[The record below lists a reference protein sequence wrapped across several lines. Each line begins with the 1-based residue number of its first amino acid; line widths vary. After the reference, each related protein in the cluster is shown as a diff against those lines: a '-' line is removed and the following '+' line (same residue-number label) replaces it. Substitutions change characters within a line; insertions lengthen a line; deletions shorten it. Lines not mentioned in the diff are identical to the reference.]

1 MERGIT
7 NFATPDGETFTWQT
21 WVPPGKLR
29 AAVIAIHGMGAAA
42 SDFNPLG
49 ELLFK
54 EKMAVYAPNL
64 RGQGL
69 DPVVDRRGREL
80 NVERLLADLA
90 AVVTEVQQDHPQ
102 TPLLFYGESMGALLL
117 IRLLSKEQH
126 LFPIAGAILAVPVV
140 ELARPTQP
148 IVQKAVHL
156 LAKYLPSFTILPQ
169 WFVNTKEKNTLH
181 LSHDRDKQRSFENAP
196 YLIKRFT
203 ASFISNMGL
212 LISSANEAAE
222 RIRQPVLVLGA
233 GDDEFIYTDQLLQWF
248 DRVGSTDKTLEIF
261 PNSYHR
267 LLFDQ
272 DQAEVEK
279 TLLNWLKQRF

>member
-1 MERGIT
+1 MECELT
-7 NFATPDGETFTWQT
+7 HFSAPDGERFTWQK

-29 AAVIAIHGMGAAA
+29 AAMIAIHGMGAAA
-42 SDFNPLG
+42 SDFAPLG
-49 ELLFK
+49 ELLLK

-69 DPVVDRRGREL
+69 DPLVDRRGREL
-80 NVERLLADLA
+80 NVEQLLADVA
-90 AVVTEVQQDHPQ
+90 AVVGEVRQDHPKA
-102 TPLLFYGESMGALLL
+102 PLLFYGESMGALLL
-117 IRLLSKEQH
+117 IRLLAADQH

-140 ELARPTQP
+140 ELARPTPP
-148 IVQKAVHL
+148 IVRSAVQL
-156 LAKYLPSFTILPQ
+156 VAKYLPSLTVLPQ
-169 WFVNTKEKNTLH
+169 WFVNRKEKHTLH

-203 ASFISNMGL
+203 ASFINNMGL

-222 RIRQPVLVLGA
+222 RIRHPILVLGA

-272 DQAEVEK
+272 DQPEVEK
-279 TLLNWLKQRF
+279 ALLNWLRQRF